1 MTGGGTKAFT
11 YIEEAMAQVIE
22 KVQVLGIPVDSKTQA
37 ALLKKTWMKMMWLT
51 QGLPSR
57 APSPTPGPSWQ
68 DFGPVTVEDC

>member
-51 QGLPSR
+51 QDCHQ
-57 APSPTPGPSWQ
+57 GPLHLHL
-68 DFGPVTVEDC
+68 GPVGRTLGQLQ